1 MGRVDERDTALKLR
15 ICRLVVTDPAV
26 EATLVLCEEF
36 SRMVRRITTA
46 RLLQLTI
53 LLGTVAWL
61 PLDSMAQATPAPSQP
76 TFEVVA
82 IHPMRQD
89 DVRPEHID
97 NPSKYGY
104 VRAVNVNLK
113 SLMEIAYDIPD
124 LRMFGGP
131 TWLTSEKFSLE
142 AKADPK
148 IDEEL
153 AALPDDQARQM
164 KRKMIAAL
172 LVEKF
177 KLAVHA
183 EPKEMAVYAIVIAKG
198 GPKFGGTQYS
208 DDSQLAGNQLI
219 NIRPGSNTLQIL
231 AYELSWRI
239 GRPVLDRTG
248 LQDNQALTLRW
259 QDDEV
264 ISVETN
270 APSLFTAIQ
279 EQLGLKLEPTKGSV
293 PILMI
298 DHAEKPIE
306 N

>member
-1 MGRVDERDTALKLR
+1 MVIR
-15 ICRLVVTDPAV
+15 I
-26 EATLVLCEEF
+26 
-36 SRMVRRITTA
+36 ITIPV
-46 RLLQLTI
+46 LQLTI
-53 LLGTVAWL
+53 LIGAAAFL
-61 PLDSMAQATPAPSQP
+61 PSDSTAQASPATLQSPFQPS
-76 TFEVVA
+76 FEIVS
-82 IHPMRQD
+82 IHTMRQD

-97 NPSKYGY
+97 NPSRRGY

-153 AALPDDQARQM
+153 AALPNDQARQA

-172 LVEKF
+172 LVERF
-177 KLAVHA
+177 KLTVHA
-183 EPKEMAVYAIVIAKG
+183 DAKEMSVYAMVIARG
-198 GPKFGGTQYS
+198 GPKLGGTQSS
-208 DDSQLAGNQLI
+208 DDSQSAGNQLI
-219 NIRPGSNTLQIL
+219 NIRAGSNTLQIL
-231 AYELSWRI
+231 AYELSWRV
-239 GRPVLDRTG
+239 GRPVLDQTG

-259 QDDEV
+259 RDDE
-264 ISVETN
+264 ETSTESN

-293 PILMI
+293 PILLI
-298 DHAEKPIE
+298 DHAEKPTE